1 MRRLLTFLA
10 AVGIFAVIHEGAHIL
25 VSLALD
31 EYQTF
36 VVHPYGFEVI
46 VKTPVEER
54 EGIQW
59 AFFSGTSNLVTVLLG
74 YLFFA
79 LRAQIARLQGVVLR
93 AVGYWL
99 TLLLM
104 LADPLNLSVGPLIYG
119 GDIRGIVTGLG
130 VHPYLIQGL
139 AFAVFLLNR
148 ELIARRL
155 PPAYGIQT
163 DHPFFKPWFRLPQ
176 HDLTT

>member
-1 MRRLLTFLA
+1 MRKLLTFLA
-10 AVGIFAVIHEGAHIL
+10 AVAIFAVIHEGAHIL
-25 VSLALD
+25 VGLALD
-31 EYQTF
+31 EYQAF

-74 YLFFA
+74 YLLFA
-79 LRAQIARLQGVVLR
+79 MRARIARLQGIVLR

-104 LADPLNLSVGPLIYG
+104 LADPLNLSVGPFIYG
-119 GDIRGIVTGLG
+119 GDIRGIVVGLG

-139 AFAVFLLNR
+139 FFAIFLLNR
-148 ELIARRL
+148 ELIARYL
-155 PPAYGIQT
+155 PSAYGVQT
-163 DHPFFKPWFRLPQ
+163 DHPFFKSWLRRPSAA
-176 HDLTT
+176 